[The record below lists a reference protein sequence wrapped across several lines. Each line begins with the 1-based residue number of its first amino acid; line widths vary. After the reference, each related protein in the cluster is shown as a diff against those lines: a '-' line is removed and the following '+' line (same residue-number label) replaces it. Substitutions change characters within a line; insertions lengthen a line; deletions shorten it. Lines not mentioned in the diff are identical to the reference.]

1 MLKTLK
7 NSTYIRIGQV
17 VLPKLFFFYIF
28 CLDLMSETKD
38 MKSIGKK
45 IHQKVYRI
53 IYKNFHNAN
62 YSAEDLKNL
71 INRIL
76 SWLYWVYSII
86 CLLFFPTW
94 LPLRWLSKLQNQDKL
109 YSREKLNFLRYKKF
123 RLILVIESTDRSS
136 LVISKSWT
144 DGNNFVWKL
153 PQLFNIF

>member
-7 NSTYIRIGQV
+7 SSTYIRIGQV
-17 VLPKLFFFYIF
+17 VLPKLFFFLYFLLRLNVWNQRHEIYW
-28 CLDLMSETKD
+28 
-38 MKSIGKK
+38 KK